1 MSNTRAADVWWS
13 KCWMTGSSVA
23 CVVVEWRMSDGRV
36 VEDVPVKCW
45 MSSGRV
51 ADEGVSSKGRAEDE
65 W

>member
-1 MSNTRAADVWWS
+1 
-13 KCWMTGSSVA
+13 MTGSRVA

-36 VEDVPVKCW
+36 EDVPVECW

-51 ADEGVSSKGRAEDE
+51 ADEGVSRKGRAEDN